1 MVGELFPMNHVAN
14 NSASM
19 ACDMSPAVVSI
30 VIPCYRGERFLAEAI
45 ESCLA
50 QTHQA
55 VEVVIVDD
63 ASPDGCLAIAERFA
77 QTDSRVRIVRR
88 AQNGGVSRAF
98 NDGFAAARGEYLTRL
113 AQDDIFEPFAVERMV
128 ARLREG
134 GPGTGLVYSD
144 FTEIDDAGNIVREMI
159 CTPPP
164 EDVLAYGNRMGL
176 CVMWTR
182 EVWQTVGGFNPD
194 FDAAED
200 YEYWLRVASRF
211 GMVKCEGPPAMRIRT
226 HAGMGSFV
234 FAEKQL
240 VNTYRAIRAAYG
252 TRLTFDRLLWKRQIA
267 LARTH
272 LTAAHTF
279 RDQGAYGKA
288 LTKVIH
294 SFLDWPLPLPD
305 RARTDREPSWIRV
318 RMFCVL
324 SRNLAAALIAT
335 AGARSDAARK
345 GTP

>member
-1 MVGELFPMNHVAN
+1 MMGELFPMNHVAN
-14 NSASM
+14 DSTST

-55 VEVVIVDD
+55 VEVVVVDD

-77 QTDSRVRIVRR
+77 QTDPRVRIVRR
-88 AQNGGVSRAF
+88 SQNGGVSRAF

-113 AQDDIFEPFAVERMV
+113 AQDDVFEPFAVERMI

-134 GPGTGLVYSD
+134 RPGAGLVYCD
-144 FTEIDDAGNIVREMI
+144 FTEIDDAGNVVRDVI
-159 CTPPP
+159 RTPPP

-176 CVMWTR
+176 CVMWSR

-200 YEYWLRVASRF
+200 YEYWLRVTTQF
-211 GMVKCEGPPAMRIRT
+211 GMIKCEGPPAMRVRT
-226 HAGMGSFV
+226 HASMGSFV

-240 VNTYRAIRAAYG
+240 ANTYRALRAVYG
-252 TRLTFDRLLWKRQIA
+252 TRLSLNRFRRERQIA
-267 LARTH
+267 LARAH
-272 LTAAHTF
+272 LTAAHIF
-279 RDQGAYGKA
+279 RDQSAFGKA
-288 LTKVIH
+288 LVKVAQ
-294 SFLDWPLPLPD
+294 SFLDWPLPLPE
-305 RARTDREPSWIRV
+305 RARTDGEPSWIRA

-324 SRNLAAALIAT
+324 SRCLVFSLVAA
-335 AGARSDAARK
+335 AGARGDAARK
-345 GTP
+345 GIP